1 MNNKIRGIIALLI
14 VLGLA
19 VGVTG
24 CKLLHE
30 KVVDVVLRNSAA
42 IDFEVREDSANYVGD
57 PQVID
62 IAEGIDDALG
72 GFDPPLGRADIKEA
86 GLLAATY
93 EVAWLEDPEPW
104 HDWEISG
111 SIWIKYGLAEEVFI
125 DYSEQPL
132 YDALGAGEISAELNA
147 SGVSLFN
154 AALDDFRSGQDPV
167 LSFWMEGNGCVPP
180 PSGDDN
186 LKFDWTARIYMYVVS
201 PVTLEVV
208 DLFGE

>member
-30 KVVDVVLRNSAA
+30 KTVDVVLRNSAA
-42 IDFEVREDSANYVGD
+42 IDFEVREDSASYVGD

-62 IAEGIDDALG
+62 IAEGIDDALA
-72 GFDPPLGRADIKEA
+72 GFDPPLDRAHIKEA

-93 EVAWLEDPEPW
+93 EVTWLGDPEPW

-111 SIWIKYGLAEEVFI
+111 SIWIKYGLAESVFI
-125 DYSEQPL
+125 DYSEL
-132 YDALGAGEISAELNA
+132 WLHEALGAGEIHAELNA
-147 SGVSLFN
+147 SGVTLFN
-154 AALDDFRSGQDPV
+154 QALDDFRSGQDPV
-167 LSFWMEGNGCVPP
+167 LSFWMDGDGCVPP

-186 LKFDWTARIYMYVVS
+186 LMFDCTARIYMYVVS
-201 PVTLEVV
+201 PVTVEIP
-208 DLFGE
+208 DLFE

>member
-42 IDFEVREDSANYVGD
+42 IDFVVREDSANYVGD
-57 PQVID
+57 PLVID
-62 IAEGIDDALG
+62 IAEDIDDALG
-72 GFDPPLGRADIKEA
+72 GFDPPLERVHIKEA

-93 EVAWLEDPEPW
+93 EVTWVGDPEPW

-111 SIWIKYGLAEEVFI
+111 SIWIKYGLAESVII
-125 DYSEQPL
+125 DYPELWL

-154 AALDDFRSGQDPV
+154 QALDDYRSGHDPV
-167 LSFWMEGNGCVPP
+167 LSFWMEGDGCDPL

-186 LKFDWTARIYMYVVS
+186 LKFDCTARIYMYVVS
-201 PVTLEVV
+201 PVTLEVP
-208 DLFGE
+208 DLFE

>member
-30 KVVDVVLRNSAA
+30 KVVDIVLRNSAA

-72 GFDPPLGRADIKEA
+72 GFDPPLGRAQIKEA

-93 EVAWLEDPEPW
+93 EVTWLEDPEPW

-125 DYSEQPL
+125 DYSEQSL

-201 PVTLEVV
+201 PVTLEVP
-208 DLFGE
+208 DLFE

>member
-30 KVVDVVLRNSAA
+30 RVIDIVLRNSAA

-72 GFDPPLGRADIKEA
+72 GFDPPLDRADIEEA
-86 GLLAATY
+86 GLVAATY
-93 EVAWLEDPEPW
+93 EVTWVGDPEPW

-111 SIWIKYGLAEEVFI
+111 SIWIKYGLAESVII
-125 DYSEQPL
+125 DYSEQWL
-132 YDALGAGEISAELNA
+132 YDALGAGEIYAELNA
-147 SGVSLFN
+147 SGVTLFN
-154 AALDDFRSGQDPV
+154 QALEDYRSGQNPV
-167 LSFWMEGNGCVPP
+167 LSFWMDGDGCDPT
-180 PSGDDN
+180 PSGSDS

-201 PVTLEVV
+201 PVTLEVA
-208 DLFGE
+208 DLFD

>member
-1 MNNKIRGIIALLI
+1 MNNKMRGIIALLI

-72 GFDPPLGRADIKEA
+72 GFDPPLERVKIKEA

-93 EVAWLEDPEPW
+93 EVTWLEDPG

-111 SIWIKYGLAEEVFI
+111 RIWMQYGQAESVII
-125 DYSEQPL
+125 DYSEQSL

-147 SGVSLFN
+147 SGVTLFN
-154 AALDDFRSGQDPV
+154 QALDDFRSGQDPV
-167 LSFWMEGNGCVPP
+167 LSFWMDGDGCIPQ
-180 PSGDDN
+180 PSAQDS

-201 PVTLEVV
+201 PVTLEVP
-208 DLFGE
+208 DLFE

>member
-62 IAEGIDDALG
+62 IAEDIDDALG
-72 GFDPPLGRADIKEA
+72 GFDPPLERAHIKEA

-93 EVAWLEDPEPW
+93 EVTWLEDPE

-111 SIWIKYGLAEEVFI
+111 RIWLQYGQDEEVFI
-125 DYSEQPL
+125 DYSEQSL
-132 YDALGAGEISAELNA
+132 YDALGAGEISAALNA

-167 LSFWMEGNGCVPP
+167 LSFWMDGDGCIPQ
-180 PSGDDN
+180 PSAQDS

-201 PVTLEVV
+201 PVTLEVP
-208 DLFGE
+208 DLFE

>member
-1 MNNKIRGIIALLI
+1 MNNKIRRIIALLI

-72 GFDPPLGRADIKEA
+72 GFDPPLERVKIKEA

-93 EVAWLEDPEPW
+93 EVTWLEDPG

-111 SIWIKYGLAEEVFI
+111 RIWMQYGQAESVII
-125 DYSEQPL
+125 DYSEQSL

-147 SGVSLFN
+147 SGVTLFN
-154 AALDDFRSGQDPV
+154 QALDDFRSGQDPV
-167 LSFWMEGNGCVPP
+167 LSFWMDGDGCIPQ
-180 PSGDDN
+180 PSAQDS

-201 PVTLEVV
+201 PLTLEVP

>member
-30 KVVDVVLRNSAA
+30 KVVDIVLRNSAA
-42 IDFEVREDSANYVGD
+42 IDFEVREDSASYVGD

-62 IAEGIDDALG
+62 IAEDIDDALA
-72 GFDPPLGRADIKEA
+72 GFDPPLDRTHIKEA

-93 EVAWLEDPEPW
+93 EVTWLGDPEPW

-111 SIWIKYGLAEEVFI
+111 GIWIQYGQDEELFI
-125 DYSEQPL
+125 DYSDQSL
-132 YDALGAGEISAELNA
+132 YDALGAGEIYTELNA
-147 SGVSLFN
+147 SGVTLFN
-154 AALDDFRSGQDPV
+154 QALEDYRTGQNPV
-167 LSFWMEGNGCVPP
+167 LSFWMDGDGCVPP

-186 LKFDWTARIYMYVVS
+186 LEFDWTARIYMYVVS
-201 PVTLEVV
+201 PVTLEVP
-208 DLFGE
+208 DLFE

>member
-1 MNNKIRGIIALLI
+1 MNNKIRAIIALLI

-30 KVVDVVLRNSAA
+30 KTVDVVLRNSAA
-42 IDFEVREDSANYVGD
+42 MDFRVREDSADYVSD

-72 GFDPPLGRADIKEA
+72 GFDPPLDRADIEEA
-86 GLLAATY
+86 GLVAATY
-93 EVAWLEDPEPW
+93 EVTWVGDPEPW

-111 SIWIKYGLAEEVFI
+111 SVWIKYGQAESVII
-125 DYSEQPL
+125 DCPEQWL
-132 YDALGAGEISAELNA
+132 YDALGAGEIYAELNA
-147 SGVSLFN
+147 SGVTLFN
-154 AALDDFRSGQDPV
+154 QALEDYRSGQNPV
-167 LSFWMEGNGCVPP
+167 LSFWMDGDGCDPA
-180 PSGDDN
+180 PSGSDS

-201 PVTLEVV
+201 PVTLEVA
-208 DLFGE
+208 DLFD

>member
-1 MNNKIRGIIALLI
+1 MNNKIRGTIALLI

-30 KVVDVVLRNSAA
+30 KTVDVVLRNSAA
-42 IDFEVREDSANYVGD
+42 IDFEVREDSANYIGD

-72 GFDPPLGRADIKEA
+72 GFDPPLDRDDIKEA

-93 EVAWLEDPEPW
+93 EVTWVGDPEPW

-111 SIWIKYGLAEEVFI
+111 SVWIGYGQSESVII
-125 DYSEQPL
+125 DYSEQSL
-132 YDALGAGEISAELNA
+132 HDALGAGEIYAELNE

-154 AALDDFRSGQDPV
+154 AALDDFRSGLDPV
-167 LSFWMEGNGCVPP
+167 LFFWADGDSCAPT
-180 PSGDDN
+180 PSGSDS
-186 LKFDWTARIYMYVVS
+186 LKFDWTARLYMYVVS
-201 PVTLEVV
+201 PVTLEVP
-208 DLFGE
+208 DLFE

>member
-1 MNNKIRGIIALLI
+1 MNNRIRGIIALLI

-30 KVVDVVLRNSAA
+30 KTVDVVLRNSAA
-42 IDFEVREDSANYVGD
+42 IDFEVREDSATYVGD

-62 IAEGIDDALG
+62 IAEDIDDALA
-72 GFDPPLGRADIKEA
+72 GFDPPLERAHIKEA

-93 EVAWLEDPEPW
+93 EVTWLGDPEPW

-125 DYSEQPL
+125 DYSEQSL
-132 YDALGAGEISAELNA
+132 YDALGAGEIHTELNA
-147 SGVSLFN
+147 SGVTLFN
-154 AALDDFRSGQDPV
+154 QALEDYRTGQNPV
-167 LSFWMEGNGCVPP
+167 LSFWMDGDGCVPA
-180 PSGDDN
+180 PSGSDS

-201 PVTLEVV
+201 PVTVEVP
-208 DLFGE
+208 DLFE